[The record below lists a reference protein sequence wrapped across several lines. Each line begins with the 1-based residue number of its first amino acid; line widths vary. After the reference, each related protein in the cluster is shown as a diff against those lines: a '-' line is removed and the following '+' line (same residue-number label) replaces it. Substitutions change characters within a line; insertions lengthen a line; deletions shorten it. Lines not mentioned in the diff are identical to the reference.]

1 MPIDFNIKKNREEEK
16 MRLSEQDLTDQTPV
30 QAMPEEAQEASPA
43 LPEVQDQGM
52 EQPLTYGEA
61 QQKVQDVYQNHQAL
75 DDARESAQQYAES
88 RESGDIYGMIQG
100 QGRLAKDAETLLRDD
115 YSLTLEPGVWDA
127 ISGHIA
133 ETAESE
139 GKEAAENLSYKYA
152 CAIELANR
160 MDMSVTDSMD
170 LLDNMMKSQYPDAE
184 EGNYKSN
191 FKAIQDSWTMGK
203 NTVALADLGNRLQT
217 FEMLGDEE
225 NAQKCRDKI
234 KAYNEYNETLQDS
247 QPRSWMIEAL
257 KSGAQTLPYS
267 AAVGVPSLLAGVL
280 APGLG
285 TAMGFAAG
293 FDATYGLEYIDLR
306 DAGVDPKTAS
316 SVAALS
322 SAGQAAVEQSLG
334 TIANT
339 AGNFGASVG
348 RRALSNTILEK
359 GMDEVASSISKS
371 MFQHFHFGEQ
381 GFKAIARGLME
392 YGENALEEGAE
403 EAIQEYI
410 SAGGK
415 YLAAWASDNDIDL
428 PDAQEI
434 WASAVEEAKGAFM
447 GSLILGIPDAAFSA
461 KATARD
467 FVDVRNQALSAQSK
481 EAFIK
486 EMQSSG
492 SQVFEGMS
500 GDQIKESA
508 SNIFDKFTTD
518 REKQADALTREN
530 AENYSSEEG
539 MEVLEQDEQGNETEA
554 PAEYRRDG
562 KLYTQDDLTSIDED
576 GNTHGTFRAGDEKS
590 GKNYGYV
597 KYTVNNESGTV
608 TIDNFRMTES
618 RDYLRKE
625 LFEDFAD
632 NFADYRIEWNPTG
645 KQAQNIKANLIKAN
659 PRGEA
664 EGLSYYTTGES
675 QQVTRARVEAAR
687 QVRQNFKGFTDREV
701 YHAVSFFEAMAQA
714 DGKNIQEF
722 MDQRFGGQIFGDSSV
737 LDQAA
742 RMQNAVDENGNSIA
756 KGGIDIQGVKD
767 SIRATIY
774 AGEKADFS
782 TWIHE
787 LTHLWRKMQDSESLR
802 TLEDAL
808 GVKDGVWTD
817 DQDEKLAELS
827 EAAFTGGQVKNE
839 SLKGLLGGIS
849 GILQKIKD
857 YIQRIASIMM
867 RRGGLNDT
875 ITSELSKMI
884 KGDDSLMM
892 KAAQADREAQEQDR
906 KQQEEKEA
914 AAAPEENIRK
924 AEQTASQDETLR
936 ETKERLIRSDAGTET
951 AEQVQ
956 QTQQVMESDVAS
968 LSEKSESTMDESGS
982 LRAMAEAQ
990 KDIPDMLFQL
1000 VGKSVISQSPELSKS
1015 FLTFVQMK
1023 KQGYPAED
1031 IKQATGWEQDAQG
1044 NVWHEEDNLT
1054 FRNEAI
1060 EKDIEGLLK
1069 DNDKYRNAII
1079 TLKPLSEIV
1088 KDNEALLYP
1097 GLKDATVYLI
1107 NMPVNRL
1114 DAMYMGDSN
1123 AIVINTA
1130 QVKEGWGFTRALTN
1144 GIQQAV
1150 LRSEGLMDMNT
1161 DVLEKLI
1168 AQNSIYISELKK
1180 QGVQLTEEQKKSV
1193 SDLFTEYYTSAVG
1206 KIAQRAEERYARN
1219 EKPSTLFFTPAAPKL
1234 QFQLIGSQGAANL
1247 DEAENAVTRREN
1259 LDKAREMEKAGKDAK
1274 TIRLATGWEKGADN
1288 NWKYEIDDS
1297 SFRFDVTASR
1307 MNENPEYAEWARLAE
1322 DLDATETE
1330 RFREL
1335 DAKYG
1340 EEGNEDYVKSNADFN
1355 ENRNSKTYK
1364 LKDILYA
1371 PELFKSYPELKPLD
1385 VKFRNRDD
1393 NTRGHYENYGDF
1405 GQEIVINERNLD
1417 INDNEKITST
1427 LLHEVQH
1434 AIQNIEGFEN
1444 GGSEN
1449 SFKTQATDEELAKQ
1463 IDEMSDREL
1472 ELKKQIEDEVGQKEF
1487 VKQSTQR
1494 MENDPSYGIEKHFNA
1509 LEANLKKSKLYPQY
1523 ETLQEELGY
1532 LMELQSHEG
1541 KVNLFNEEQK
1551 YFLFRMEDLR
1561 DQMSAGLKS
1570 RLIDLYNLLDTDIGK
1585 YDAEYNGLSEN
1596 DRKLFDEWSGLNYN
1610 LSHLREDGDWVK
1622 PYEAYFRIKGEV
1634 EARNVQARHGMTA
1647 SQRLNTLLSETE
1659 DRKREQQISSPHSRS
1674 LFQKELE
1681 AVNTDEDKKE
1691 YQKQL
1696 SDWFN
1701 GSIEKKALKVSN
1713 PSIVYRAAGLPDLP
1727 FYLTHQTFE
1736 KITAEEGHL
1745 LHGGNTHGLDFEVL
1759 KDMPDY
1765 IKDPL
1770 MIFKSET
1777 VPGLFNLL
1785 VDGFDQNDR
1794 PLLVSVSPNIRLGH
1808 TDVNRIASIYGRNN
1822 KQYFVDQIKKG
1833 NLLYIDEER
1842 SRKWANDHRVQYLG
1856 QALTSGSSSNVITK
1870 ESIVNN
1876 YKDDKS
1882 GLQFQTVFH
1891 GTSADFD
1898 RFSNDH
1904 INEGEGSQSFG
1915 YGLYFTQAQDIARD
1929 YADRQAMDKLNVE
1942 DSASLQDFAARR
1954 TAYLML
1960 QNRQL
1965 EAEEAKLMAWN
1976 DQSKAFDR
1984 QKQSLVNDASLTD
1997 EQKDEK
2003 YRQIEKNAA
2012 ALGKAFQ
2019 NLTFDDIKKQAARNL
2034 YTVEIP
2040 DSGYIDWEGDVSAKD
2055 AQKVKKGL
2063 REALLN
2069 DPDSGYDQASAKYLD
2084 EDLDGAF
2091 QELTGQQLYGNLTA
2105 YLGSDKKASE
2115 LLNGLGFKG
2124 IKYPAGTNFGYK
2136 GTASNFVIFSDE
2148 DIAITEHIQ
2157 FQTEDELMKDAA
2169 SFDSWK
2175 EFMDY
2180 YQTFGSDAVPSD
2192 ADATWYENTWSRARQ
2207 IESTEETLNNEREE
2221 HAEADTAEDM
2231 EGDDPIA
2238 RDALFITAL
2247 KSRPNMLEDF
2257 LSKIEEIRDEDYIEE
2272 PQDQEEADYNEHLR
2286 KQKDYISK
2294 FVKHATVK
2302 SYAKGIAS
2310 GKTLDLAARTKI
2322 ANTMGNSARAYRALY
2337 ADVMQDSSW
2346 QVRKEDTVEA
2356 QIKGAQEELKKLTGI
2371 ESDANIDTM
2380 SAEERTKIAKKLQ
2393 NEVLREKV
2401 RNGTVLAG
2409 ADYDSLIKQMEGDI
2423 KAKQDEIDENQRKYQ
2438 ETLNDIADYEQRD
2451 LLKKYEELLV
2461 AKAKYGKT
2469 GTTASKHAE
2478 SAVQTG
2484 ERYRSGAY
2492 QDETGTY
2499 SGIYRRYKD
2508 AEKLIKATEEVKYA
2522 QKLLEKTQ
2530 ELREDVRDRKAEQ
2543 SEVRKLKDLR
2553 KRLVKRTMRRVDFK
2567 NIDYTHA
2574 RTLIAI
2580 QRLFEP
2586 NLEGGVN
2593 RWIGSEGRWARDI
2606 WSQYYTDSDARKK
2619 ILKELDRVGNSAAM
2633 DLMQLLENTKSEDD
2647 FARWTNKQRQA
2658 VYKLLPKEDWVKELR
2673 LLELDKERE
2682 ESIQLPMEERTYTRK
2697 VKGDDGN
2704 MVTET
2709 IWRLEPSEE
2718 LAKEIRDCVGVD
2730 LYNDLTY
2737 KDFAEWTTADM
2748 EKLARKV
2755 DDYYVEGKNE
2765 LAARKKARKDMAAAY
2780 RERIQKA
2787 IKNTGIVI
2795 NADDSPEEKA
2805 RKQKKIDRIL
2815 GFTDGLKGTAQDST
2829 KRQSIF
2835 SRVLHGYFDANVR
2848 RVARILDNQGEGIN
2862 TDLLYWGENE
2872 AYNAEERA
2880 KERRVNKVN
2889 DAMQKAG
2896 VSVEDLYKK
2905 VEIDDFYGD
2914 GRSITLSVDELL
2926 YYYQAQFD
2934 EMSRDAVAY
2943 GSMMDV
2949 KDREAYQAQDR
2960 DYLDLLTKLDE
2971 EAIGERAAGNDDEAN
2986 RALEEREKMLPI
2998 EDLQAQT
3005 KAMRAAHPG
3014 WSDERIHREV
3024 HLKNPGTEAYK
3035 AECNRRY
3042 ALVLDEANRIM
3053 NENKG
3058 LRAFADAIADDYAT
3072 EFDRIQQTSIDVF
3085 NSPVARV
3092 ENYVPL
3098 VRLSLG
3104 GDTNENRVKADLL
3117 AQTADASSQQGVDKG
3132 MTQKRIRI
3140 APLNQRPVE
3149 AGLYKTWADQV
3160 ERTEHF
3166 IAYADYV
3173 RTLRDVYGSRDSTA
3187 TMQWM
3192 ESRYGKGMKDYV
3204 KDYISEVAN
3213 PEAGQQRSS
3222 IDSFVRAMR
3231 GKTAPAYLSWKMS
3244 SVIKQAI
3251 TSPMPYMQFMSPV
3264 EYLGQVFRMIAHPKQ
3279 MEDAIK
3285 SKSMF
3290 MKSRKFDPIAD
3301 VISEEMN
3308 KQNNSKI
3315 VTLWNQ
3321 FSNLGMQGLEWID
3334 WACVAPGWNAI
3345 YEREYKALSTAAEE
3359 KYQQQLR
3366 ALKESTP
3373 LWESM
3378 SDEEMN
3384 REAMEG
3390 VMTPEEIERRAVDK
3404 ADDCVRLA
3412 QPSNRT
3418 ADISPLF
3425 KTKGT
3430 GNEIVKALLQFTMSL
3445 NVIWQNIRY
3454 DLPYAVRN
3462 SQYRQAVGM
3471 IAGYTLAGI
3480 GLSMLDGNVPA
3491 GDDDAEEQAQ
3501 KMRNLIYGATT
3512 QFTDAM
3518 PIIGSAVSTMD
3529 EKLITGQSSFSSG
3542 TDLFPTLT
3550 KFINGT
3556 TSLANG
3562 DWDKAAAK
3570 YGEGV
3575 AMFIGA
3581 PVSGTKEMMHLFGLD
3596 DDEEGV
3602 QLHPEAVLGQRD

>member
-1 MPIDFNIKKNREEEK
+1 MPIDFNLRTKKEEEE
-16 MRLSEQDLTDQTPV
+16 RRISEKDMADPMPAPAQTQPV
-30 QAMPEEAQEASPA
+30 QEASPQV
-43 LPEVQDQGM
+43 PEAGIQGM
-52 EQPLTYGEA
+52 GAPMSDE
-61 QQKVQDVYQNHQAL
+61 DVDLNIKNVYENHQAL
-75 DDARESAQQYAES
+75 DDARQSVGQIQ
-88 RESGDIYGMIQG
+88 SGLENQSVSDIIQG
-100 QGRLAKDAETLLRDD
+100 QGRIEKDAGTMLRDD
-115 YSLTLEPGVWDA
+115 YSLSLDPGVWDA
-127 ISGHIA
+127 ISARIA
-133 ETAESE
+133 DTAENE
-139 GKEAAENLSYKYA
+139 GQDAADELSYKYA
-152 CAIELANR
+152 CAIEYANQTG
-160 MDMSVTDSMD
+160 MSVEDSMST
-170 LLDNMMKSQYPDAE
+170 LDEMLHSQYGDKYK
-184 EGNYKSN
+184 NYKSSWT
-191 FKAIQDSWTMGK
+191 AIKDSFTMGK
-203 NTVALADLGNRLQT
+203 NTVALADLGNKLQT

-267 AAVGVPSLLAGVL
+267 AAVGLPSMLAGL
-280 APGLG
+280 IAPGVG
-285 TAMGFAAG
+285 TFMGFAAG

-306 DAGVDPKTAS
+306 DAGVDPKVAS

-339 AGNFGASVG
+339 AGSFGASVG

-359 GMDEVASSISKS
+359 GMDEVSASLSKS

-500 GDQIKESA
+500 EEQIKESA

-518 REKQADALTREN
+518 REKQADALTKEN
-530 AENYSSEEG
+530 AENYTAEEG
-539 MEVLEQDEQGNETEA
+539 MEVLEADEQGNETEA

-576 GNTHGTFRAGDEKS
+576 GNTHGTFRAGDQES
-590 GKNYGYV
+590 GKNYGYI
-597 KYTVNNESGTV
+597 KYTVDNEGGKV
-608 TIDNFRMTES
+608 TIDSFRMTES

-632 NFADYRIEWNPTG
+632 NFADYDIEWNPTG
-645 KQAQNIKANLIKAN
+645 KQARNIKENLIKAN
-659 PRGEA
+659 PRGA
-664 EGLSYYTTGES
+664 DAGLSYYTTAEN

-687 QVRQNFKGFTDREV
+687 QVRQNFRGFTDKEV

-722 MDQRFGGQIFGDSSV
+722 MDQRFGGQIFGDSAV

-787 LTHLWRKMQDSESLR
+787 LTHLWRKMQDSESLKA
-802 TLEDAL
+802 LEDAL

-827 EAAFTGGQVKNE
+827 EAAFTGGQVRNE

-849 GILQKIKD
+849 NILQKIKD

-892 KAAQADREAQEQDR
+892 KAAQADREAQDQDR

-914 AAAPEENIRK
+914 AASPEENIRK
-924 AEQTASQDETLR
+924 AEQTASQDETLQ
-936 ETKERLIRSDAGTET
+936 ETKERLIRSDSGTET

-956 QTQQVMESDVAS
+956 QTQQVMESGVAS

-982 LRAMAEAQ
+982 LRDMAEAQ

-1023 KQGYPAED
+1023 KQGYSAED

-1054 FRNEAI
+1054 FRNETI

-1069 DNDKYRNAII
+1069 DNEKYRNAII

-1107 NMPVNRL
+1107 NMPVNKL

-1150 LRSEGLMDMNT
+1150 LRSEGLMDMNA

-1193 SDLFTEYYTSAVG
+1193 SDLFTEYYSSAVG

-1234 QFQLIGSQGAANL
+1234 QFQSEINENSGKERNVKFNQSSSL
-1247 DEAENAVTRREN
+1247 DEAEDVRLQKKLGNKPEEKAVYEET
-1259 LDKAREMEKAGKDAK
+1259 LDK
-1274 TIRLATGWEKGADN
+1274 WEKGEVPTSNIINVGSSGLVFRKLKFPNLPITMDQTVLGKGTRTEKTKNHSAHGLTIEQLKKARDIIYNPAVIFRSEKNTGKKTKGKSGQLIESYTIIGDQYDN
-1288 NWKYEIDDS
+1288 NGD
-1297 SFRFDVTASR
+1297 
-1307 MNENPEYAEWARLAE
+1307 
-1322 DLDATETE
+1322 
-1330 RFREL
+1330 
-1335 DAKYG
+1335 
-1340 EEGNEDYVKSNADFN
+1340 
-1355 ENRNSKTYK
+1355 
-1364 LKDILYA
+1364 
-1371 PELFKSYPELKPLD
+1371 PLL
-1385 VKFRNRDD
+1385 
-1393 NTRGHYENYGDF
+1393 
-1405 GQEIVINERNLD
+1405 IALD
-1417 INDNEKITST
+1417 ID
-1427 LLHEVQH
+1427 
-1434 AIQNIEGFEN
+1434 
-1444 GGSEN
+1444 
-1449 SFKTQATDEELAKQ
+1449 KQ
-1463 IDEMSDREL
+1463 KGWM
-1472 ELKKQIEDEVGQKEF
+1472 
-1487 VKQSTQR
+1487 
-1494 MENDPSYGIEKHFNA
+1494 
-1509 LEANLKKSKLYPQY
+1509 
-1523 ETLQEELGY
+1523 
-1532 LMELQSHEG
+1532 
-1541 KVNLFNEEQK
+1541 KVNE
-1551 YFLFRMEDLR
+1551 
-1561 DQMSAGLKS
+1561 
-1570 RLIDLYNLLDTDIGK
+1570 
-1585 YDAEYNGLSEN
+1585 
-1596 DRKLFDEWSGLNYN
+1596 
-1610 LSHLREDGDWVK
+1610 
-1622 PYEAYFRIKGEV
+1622 
-1634 EARNVQARHGMTA
+1634 
-1647 SQRLNTLLSETE
+1647 
-1659 DRKREQQISSPHSRS
+1659 
-1674 LFQKELE
+1674 
-1681 AVNTDEDKKE
+1681 
-1691 YQKQL
+1691 
-1696 SDWFN
+1696 
-1701 GSIEKKALKVSN
+1701 
-1713 PSIVYRAAGLPDLP
+1713 
-1727 FYLTHQTFE
+1727 
-1736 KITAEEGHL
+1736 IT
-1745 LHGGNTHGLDFEVL
+1745 
-1759 KDMPDY
+1759 
-1765 IKDPL
+1765 
-1770 MIFKSET
+1770 
-1777 VPGLFNLL
+1777 
-1785 VDGFDQNDR
+1785 
-1794 PLLVSVSPNIRLGH
+1794 
-1808 TDVNRIASIYGRNN
+1808 SIYGKKNPANYINKKLDEDSLRYYNN
-1822 KQYFVDQIKKG
+1822 EKCLQIEFRIGVQFAQRLQSAGIGK
-1833 NLLYIDEER
+1833 NIPTFDDLV
-1842 SRKWANDHRVQYLG
+1842 ND
-1856 QALTSGSSSNVITK
+1856 
-1870 ESIVNN
+1870 
-1876 YKDDKS
+1876 YKVDKS
-1882 GLQFQTVFH
+1882 RLQFQTAFH

-1898 RFSNDH
+1898 RFSNEH

-1960 QNRQL
+1960 QNKQL
-1965 EAEEAKLMAWN
+1965 DIEEAKLSAWN

-1984 QKQSLVNDASLTD
+1984 QKQNLVNDASLTD

-2019 NLTFDDIKKQAARNL
+2019 DLTFDDIKKQASRNL

-2069 DPDSGYDQASAKYLD
+2069 DPDSGYDQASARYLD
-2084 EDLDGAF
+2084 EDLDGSF

-2105 YLGSDKKASE
+2105 YLGSDRKASE
-2115 LLNGLGFKG
+2115 LLHNLGFKG

-2180 YQTFGSDAVPSD
+2180 YQIFGSDAVPSD
-2192 ADATWYENTWSRARQ
+2192 ADATWYENTWSRAQQ
-2207 IESTEETLNNEREE
+2207 IQSTEEKLNNAREE

-2238 RDALFITAL
+2238 RDALFVTAL

-2257 LSKIEEIRDEDYIEE
+2257 LSKIEEIRDEDYIAE

-2286 KQKDYISK
+2286 QQKDYISK

-2302 SYAKGIAS
+2302 SYAKGVAS
-2310 GKTLDLAARTKI
+2310 GKSLDLAARTKI

-2337 ADVMQDSSW
+2337 ADVMQDSTW

-2401 RNGTVLAG
+2401 KNGTVLAG
-2409 ADYDSLIKQMEGDI
+2409 ADYDSLIRQMEGDI

-2492 QDETGTY
+2492 QDEMGTY
-2499 SGIYRRYKD
+2499 NGIYRRYKD

-2530 ELREDVRDRKAEQ
+2530 ELKEDVRDRKAEQ
-2543 SEVRKLKDLR
+2543 SEVRRLKDLR

-2593 RWIGSEGRWARDI
+2593 RWIGTEGRWARDI

-2619 ILKELDRVGNSAAM
+2619 ILKQLDRVGNSAAM

-2647 FARWTNKQRQA
+2647 FAKWTNKQRQA
-2658 VYKLLPKEDWVKELR
+2658 VYKLLPKEDWVKELN
-2673 LLELDKERE
+2673 LLALDKERE

-2697 VKGDDGN
+2697 VKGADGKTT
-2704 MVTET
+2704 TET

-2765 LAARKKARKDMAAAY
+2765 LAARKKARKDMAAEY
-2780 RERIQKA
+2780 RDRIQKA

-2835 SRVLHGYFDANVR
+2835 NKVLHGYFDANVR

-2872 AYNAEERA
+2872 AYNNEERA

-2960 DYLDLLTKLDE
+2960 EYLDLLTKLDE
-2971 EAIGERAAGNDDEAN
+2971 EATQGRAEGNEEEAN
-2986 RALEEREKMLPI
+2986 KALEEREKILNIPW
-2998 EDLQAQT
+2998 LQSQT
-3005 KAMRAAHPG
+3005 KALRKAHPG
-3014 WSDERIHREV
+3014 WSDERISREV

-3042 ALVLDEANRIM
+3042 GMVLDEANRIM

-3058 LRAFADAIADDYAT
+3058 LKAFAEAIADDYAT

-3132 MTQKRIRI
+3132 MTQKRIKI

-3213 PEAGQQRSS
+3213 PQAGQQRSS

-3301 VISEEMN
+3301 VIDEEMN
-3308 KQNNSKI
+3308 KQNNPKV

-3334 WACVAPGWNAI
+3334 WVCVAPGWNAI
-3345 YEREYKALSTAAEE
+3345 YEREYKALSNAAEE

-3366 ALKESTP
+3366 ALKENTP

-3390 VMTPEEIERRAVDK
+3390 VMTPEEIERKAVDK

-3454 DLPYAVRN
+3454 DLPYAVKN
-3462 SQYRQAVGM
+3462 SQYKQAVGM

-3480 GLSMLDGNVPA
+3480 GLSMLDGNVPD

-3562 DWDKAAAK
+3562 DWDKAAKK

-3581 PVSGTKEMMHLFGLD
+3581 PVSGTKELMHLLGLD
-3596 DDEEGV
+3596 DDEEGME
-3602 QLHPEAVLGQRD
+3602 LHPEAVLGQRD